1 MSDRID
7 DYLAQWRRERPD
19 LDPSPM
25 AIIGRLS
32 RAHEIAGRAVTD
44 NFRGHG
50 LHRGEF
56 DTLATLRRSGEPYTL
71 TPGELARSSMVT
83 GAAMTNRLQR
93 LEERG
98 LLERTTDTANRRSVL
113 VRLTDDGLALVD
125 EAVVTHLRVEQDLLD
140 SALNAKEQAQLA
152 RLLSRFLERSGDTSD
167 ALAPRD

>member
-1 MSDRID
+1 MADRVS
-7 DYLAQWRRERPD
+7 DYLAQWQHERPD
-19 LDPSPM
+19 LDVSTM
-25 AIIGRLS
+25 GVFGRIS
-32 RAHEIAGRAVTD
+32 RANEILGRVVGD

-71 TPGELARSSMVT
+71 TPGDLARSSMVT

-98 LLERTTDTANRRSVL
+98 LLERSMDPRNRRSVL

-125 EAVVTHLRVEQDLLD
+125 AAVETHVAAQAEALDAALTATEQ
-140 SALNAKEQAQLA
+140 KQLA
-152 RLLSRFLERSGDTSD
+152 RLLARLLERSGDASEG
-167 ALAPRD
+167 